1 MAFRK
6 KLTKKGSRKS
16 FRKGAMRVHKKN
28 VHQGVLRGGIRL

>member
-6 KLTKKGSRKS
+6 KLTRKRSRKS

-28 VHQGVLRGGIRL
+28 LKAGVLRGGIRL

>member
-6 KLTKKGSRKS
+6 KLTRKGSKRS

-28 VHQGVLRGGIRL
+28 VVKGVLRGGIRL